1 MKDDIQLDI
10 SARHIIILSIE
21 DVLSGDQLS
30 FFGFFI
36 CLLQQNTQAL
46 LLHKQGNW
54 RLAMGISRR

>member
-21 DVLSGDQLS
+21 GVLSGDQLS

-54 RLAMGISRR
+54 